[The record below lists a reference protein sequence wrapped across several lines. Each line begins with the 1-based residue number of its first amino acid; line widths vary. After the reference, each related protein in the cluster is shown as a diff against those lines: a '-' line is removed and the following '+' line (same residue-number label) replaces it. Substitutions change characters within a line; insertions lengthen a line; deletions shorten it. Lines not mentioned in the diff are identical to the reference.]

1 MLNEEVKII
10 FDEGNNIRSLRG
22 TIINEDEFFI
32 NLQRK
37 DGVFRIGKKF
47 IIKIEAIYDAL

>member
-10 FDEGNNIRSLRG
+10 FYEGNEVRSLRG
-22 TIINEDEFFI
+22 TILNEDEFFI

-37 DGVFRIGKKF
+37 DGNFRIGKKF
-47 IIKIEAIYDAL
+47 IIKVEAIYDAL